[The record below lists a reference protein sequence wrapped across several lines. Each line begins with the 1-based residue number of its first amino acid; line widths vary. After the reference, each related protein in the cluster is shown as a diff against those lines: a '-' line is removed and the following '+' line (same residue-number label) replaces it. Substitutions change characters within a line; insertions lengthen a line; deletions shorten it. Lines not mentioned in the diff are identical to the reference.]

1 MSAVDSKAS
10 RSAAATAVAPAAKP
24 RSLAA
29 LALGALGVVYGDI
42 GTSPLYALRQCLT
55 DDASGPANPQ
65 AVLGLLSLV
74 FWSLTVIICVKYLTV
89 MMRADNR
96 GEGGILALL
105 ALVVPHGGAVT
116 DSGRR
121 RALVLLG
128 LFGAALLY
136 GDGVITPAISVLSA
150 VEGLQLATN
159 ALQPYVVPITIAVLV
174 VLFAVQRRG
183 TARVGATFGPV
194 MVVWFL
200 VIGGLGLASIVTQ
213 SPRQPSVLHAID
225 PTYAAGYL
233 ARGGG
238 AGFLVLGSVVLAITG
253 AEALY
258 ADMGHFGPH
267 PIRAAWYAVVY
278 PALLLNYFGQ
288 GALALD
294 RGAAATH
301 PFFQLAPSWALY
313 PLIGLATAA
322 TVIASQALISGAFS
336 LTHQAIQLGYAPR
349 LHVVHTAKAVRGQI
363 YMPQVNLILMV
374 ACIALVLGFRR
385 SSAMA
390 NAYGIAVAGT
400 MTITS
405 LLFYVVAR
413 ERWRWSRAAAAA
425 LVALFLLFDA
435 SFLGANLVKI
445 ASGGWVPVGLAT
457 IIFTVMTTWRRG
469 RLELH
474 QVLAAKSIPLDR
486 LLAEME
492 RRSVRR
498 RPGTAVF
505 ISVDASGIPPVLLRH
520 VRHEEAVYERVVLLT
535 VVSDSR
541 PTVSDAEC
549 VTLTEL
555 GHGFYRLVAR
565 FGFTEPPSV
574 ERIAR
579 CAAMLGLPIDVGD
592 TTFFFTREGEQA
604 ASELP
609 MAPWRRQLFGLTS
622 RRAALTT
629 TALGIPRER
638 VVEIGPS
645 HQ

>member
-1 MSAVDSKAS
+1 V
-10 RSAAATAVAPAAKP
+10 
-24 RSLAA
+24 
-29 LALGALGVVYGDI
+29 GYGDI

-105 ALVVPHGGAVT
+105 ALVVPHGGAAT

-159 ALQPYVVPITIAVLV
+159 GLQPYVVPITIAVLV

-301 PFFQLAPSWALY
+301 PCFQLAPSGALY

-336 LTHQAIQLGYAPR
+336 LTHQAIQL
-349 LHVVHTAKAVRGQI
+349 
-363 YMPQVNLILMV
+363 
-374 ACIALVLGFRR
+374 
-385 SSAMA
+385 
-390 NAYGIAVAGT
+390 
-400 MTITS
+400 
-405 LLFYVVAR
+405 
-413 ERWRWSRAAAAA
+413 
-425 LVALFLLFDA
+425 
-435 SFLGANLVKI
+435 
-445 ASGGWVPVGLAT
+445 
-457 IIFTVMTTWRRG
+457 
-469 RLELH
+469 
-474 QVLAAKSIPLDR
+474 
-486 LLAEME
+486 
-492 RRSVRR
+492 
-498 RPGTAVF
+498 
-505 ISVDASGIPPVLLRH
+505 
-520 VRHEEAVYERVVLLT
+520 
-535 VVSDSR
+535 
-541 PTVSDAEC
+541 
-549 VTLTEL
+549 
-555 GHGFYRLVAR
+555 
-565 FGFTEPPSV
+565 
-574 ERIAR
+574 
-579 CAAMLGLPIDVGD
+579 
-592 TTFFFTREGEQA
+592 
-604 ASELP
+604 
-609 MAPWRRQLFGLTS
+609 
-622 RRAALTT
+622 
-629 TALGIPRER
+629 
-638 VVEIGPS
+638 
-645 HQ
+645 